1 MASHIGRRKF
11 LATLGGAAAAWPLA
25 ARAQHAMPVVGF
37 LNGGSPD
44 PNRVAAFRRGLK
56 ESGYV
61 DGHNVTIEYTR
72 PLTRRPASVIGHCRE
87 AQRAQRQRS
96 AGRDMDACARRS
108 NPAPFDDASTNS
120 AKCAA

>member
-1 MASHIGRRKF
+1 MKRREF
-11 LATLGGAAAAWPLA
+11 ISLLGGAAAAWPLA
-25 ARAQHAMPVVGF
+25 ASAQQPAMLVIGY
-37 LNGGSPD
+37 LNGGSPE

-87 AQRAQRQRS
+87 AQRAQRPRS